1 MSNGLRVF
9 MIVGI
14 CKLDIRI
21 FECRS
26 LKEKRKVLR
35 RIKDRTQNT
44 FGISVAEV
52 DSHDLWQRA
61 GMGFAV
67 VGNDRRIIEGL
78 LDKVEGFIEG
88 LGGAQI
94 IDSYTEIINV

>member
-1 MSNGLRVF
+1 

-14 CKLDIRI
+14 CKLDLRI

-35 RIKDRTQNT
+35 RIKDRTQST

-52 DSHDLWQRA
+52 GSNDLWQRSE
-61 GMGFAV
+61 MGFAI
-67 VGNDRRIIEGL
+67 VGNDHGFVEGL
-78 LDKVEGFIEG
+78 MGKVENFIEG
-88 LGGAQI
+88 LGGAHI

>member
-1 MSNGLRVF
+1 

-14 CKLDIRI
+14 CKLDLRI

-35 RIKDRTQNT
+35 RIKDRTQNA

-52 DSHDLWQRA
+52 GAHDLWQRSEL
-61 GMGFAV
+61 GFAI
-67 VGNDRRIIEGL
+67 VGNEHGVIEGL

-88 LGGAQI
+88 LGGAHI
-94 IDSYTEIINV
+94 IDRYTEIINV

>member
-1 MSNGLRVF
+1 

-14 CKLDIRI
+14 CKLDLRI

-35 RIKDRTQNT
+35 RIKDRTHNA

-52 DSHDLWQRA
+52 GAHDLWQRSEL
-61 GMGFAV
+61 GFAI
-67 VGNDRRIIEGL
+67 VGNDHGVIEGL
-78 LDKVEGFIEG
+78 LDKVENFIEG

-94 IDSYTEIINV
+94 IDHYTEIINV

>member
-1 MSNGLRVF
+1 

-14 CKLDIRI
+14 CKLDLRI

-35 RIKDRTQNT
+35 RIKDRTQNA
-44 FGISVAEV
+44 FGINVAEV
-52 DSHDLWQRA
+52 GANDLWQRSEL
-61 GMGFAV
+61 GFAV
-67 VGNDRRIIEGL
+67 VGNDHGVIEGL
-78 LDKVEGFIEG
+78 LDKVENFIEG

-94 IDSYTEIINV
+94 IDRYTEIINV